1 MASRAGTKSAS
12 SLPFH
17 LIKNMSSPEES
28 VAPMIR
34 SGSRF
39 LSNPLGFSSSF
50 FFFLALL
57 SPDAPDF
64 LENKNY
70 YVSMTSTRKNRENT
84 GAPNQV
90 SVNCDLT
97 NFSEIKVLKNQL

>member
-64 LENKNY
+64 LENNI
-70 YVSMTSTRKNRENT
+70 VRLVCAPDQEN
-84 GAPNQV
+84 
-90 SVNCDLT
+90 VNCDLT
-97 NFSEIKVLKNQL
+97 NFSDAYARAF